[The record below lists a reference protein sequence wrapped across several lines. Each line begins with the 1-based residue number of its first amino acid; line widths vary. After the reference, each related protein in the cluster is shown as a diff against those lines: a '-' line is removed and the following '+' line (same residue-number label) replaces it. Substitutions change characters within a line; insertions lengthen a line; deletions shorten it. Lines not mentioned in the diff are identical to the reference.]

1 MTHTLLTIGHSNHA
15 ADVFLRLLGTHAV
28 TALVDVRSAPYS
40 RFHPQFNRAA
50 LATTLAAAG
59 IEYVYL
65 GGALGGRPADP
76 GLYEDGR
83 VRYERVARTAAFR
96 DAVDEVAERAGRDRL
111 ALMCAEREPLACHR
125 TLLVAP
131 ALEERGAT
139 VAHILADGGLETH
152 GDTMD
157 RLLAK
162 HGLAPAGDLLG
173 TRADAIATAISR
185 ETGHIGRG
193 RTVRRS

>member
-15 ADVFLRLLGTHAV
+15 ADVFLRLLGGHAV
-28 TALVDVRSAPYS
+28 TVLVDVRSAPYS

-50 LATTLAAAG
+50 LTRTLAAAG

-83 VRYERVARTAAFR
+83 VRYERVARTATFR
-96 DAVDEVAERAGRDRL
+96 DAVDEVAERVGRDSL

-125 TLLVAP
+125 TLLLAP
-131 ALEERGAT
+131 ALEERGAA
-139 VAHILADGGLETH
+139 VAHILADGALETH

-173 TRADAIATAISR
+173 TRADAIATAVSH

-193 RTVRRS
+193 RTDRRS